1 MPSAGGRAGRRAL
14 AGPRRLIYPER
25 DGTRMSRID
34 HIGVAVQDLEAAM
47 RPWVEGLGLKVAAVE
62 TLESERVKVAMLPV
76 GETKLELLEP
86 TSPESAVAKFIE
98 KRGTGIHHIALH
110 VESAAVALEAL
121 RAAGVPLIDQVPR
134 QGAGG
139 TKVGF
144 AHPKGF
150 GGVLVEVVEG
160 HH

>member
-1 MPSAGGRAGRRAL
+1 
-14 AGPRRLIYPER
+14 
-25 DGTRMSRID
+25 MSRID
-34 HIGVAVQDLEAAM
+34 HIGIAVQDLEAAM

-76 GETKLELLEP
+76 GETKLELLQP
-86 TSPESAVAKFIE
+86 TSPESAIAKFIE
-98 KRGTGIHHIALH
+98 KRGTGIHHIAFH
-110 VESAAVALEAL
+110 VESAAAALEAL
-121 RAAGVPLIDQVPR
+121 KVAGVPLIDQAPR

-139 TKVGF
+139 MKVGF